1 MELRRLVV
9 TNAGQELMAREL
21 AGETDIT
28 FTKIAVSNKAYADAD
43 ILPLTTL
50 EQIKQEN
57 TNITVAW
64 KGDRAIQVQ
73 TAFENSSL
81 FLGYNIYT
89 IGLYAK
95 GTNEKEILF
104 AAASANVPAYMP
116 AYNGITVSGIN
127 VKLTFAMSNADCV
140 HVTVDPAAVATI
152 GDIQILQMQIKEL
165 ETRVKDNGNL
175 CIINSFNGLKYEI
188 GMDENGVYL
197 AESSDNPDMIVLKTK
212 NLESTDTVA
221 ATIDKTT
228 YGIENASNGTK
239 DVPEDGVVFSVTN

>member
-1 MELRRLVV
+1 MELRRLVI
-9 TNAGQELMAREL
+9 TNVGQELMARVL
-21 AGETDIT
+21 AGKTAIE
-28 FTKIAVSNKAYADAD
+28 FTKIAVSNKLYTDAD

-64 KGDRAIQVQ
+64 KGNKAMQVQ
-73 TAFENSSL
+73 TAFENSGL
-81 FLGYNIYT
+81 FLGYNIYA

-95 GTNEKEILF
+95 GAGETELLF

-152 GDIQILQMQIKEL
+152 GDIQILQTQIKAL
-165 ETRVKDNGNL
+165 ETRVKDNGNI
-175 CIINSFNGLKYEI
+175 CIINSCNGLKYEI

-197 AESSDNPDMIVLKTK
+197 TESSDNPDIVVLKTK
-212 NLESTDTVA
+212 RLESTDTVG
-221 ATIDKTT
+221 ATISNTT
-228 YGIENASNGTK
+228 YGIENASNNTET
-239 DVPEDGVVFSVTN
+239 VPEDGVVFSVIN